1 MKLIKISKREAT
13 NTSGVNKTDFAR
25 ELVNLSKSK
34 GVPIALEAIKVKDP
48 KLLARMSLQVAPY
61 KVARSRLKNW
71 QDQNKVSL
79 NKSSYLERYIQISED
94 WKDYK
99 LIVKAEE
106 FYKKNGDLETAYGKK
121 SREIYGDFSPAFSW
135 DHYLGK
141 TDNVPD
147 PRPLASYD
155 MGREKL
161 IEWQN
166 EKGIYLNK
174 RSYEKVKDEIS
185 RGWTHR
191 LPSIS
196 SLYRYMVQKKET
208 FNLDHY
214 LGKIEEATERKPFAP
229 YEVARQRLI
238 DWQNEN
244 GIFLSSKD
252 YKEYYM
258 LISEDWKDFSLPS
271 DYTPYKRE
279 IIELYGDSFRDE
291 FGDQFEIKPSWDHYL
306 GKKNK
311 FMDPRPLAPYEVARA
326 KITEWQNANNIEL
339 NSQNYTSFY
348 RDIAKGWEYR
358 LPGSVNNK
366 KYKDEFKDLYS
377 EKAKNQFGDQFEA
390 KPSWDHYLGKTD
402 EMPDPRKKAPYKM
415 AREKLINWQMDK
427 QIILHSRNYGNFYKE
442 IARGWEYKLLRSPL
456 DGYDNFSWTGGK
468 R

>member
-13 NTSGVNKTDFAR
+13 NTSGVNKTDF
-25 ELVNLSKSK
+25 
-34 GVPIALEAIKVKDP
+34 
-48 KLLARMSLQVAPY
+48 ARMSLQVAPY

-229 YEVARQRLI
+229 
-238 DWQNEN
+238 
-244 GIFLSSKD
+244 
-252 YKEYYM
+252 
-258 LISEDWKDFSLPS
+258 SEDWKDFSLPS
-271 DYTPYKRE
+271 DHTPYKRE

-442 IARGWEYKLLRSPL
+442 IARGWEYKLLRNPL
-456 DGYDNFSWTGGK
+456 DGYDNFSWTDYLGANDNRLGSLVKERAIKRDSDKIAYHDDGGMSRSYHEVVK
-468 R
+468 GFCS

>member
-1 MKLIKISKREAT
+1 
-13 NTSGVNKTDFAR
+13 
-25 ELVNLSKSK
+25 
-34 GVPIALEAIKVKDP
+34 
-48 KLLARMSLQVAPY
+48 
-61 KVARSRLKNW
+61 
-71 QDQNKVSL
+71 
-79 NKSSYLERYIQISED
+79 
-94 WKDYK
+94 
-99 LIVKAEE
+99 
-106 FYKKNGDLETAYGKK
+106 
-121 SREIYGDFSPAFSW
+121 
-135 DHYLGK
+135 LGK

-229 YEVARQRLI
+229 
-238 DWQNEN
+238 
-244 GIFLSSKD
+244 
-252 YKEYYM
+252 
-258 LISEDWKDFSLPS
+258 SEDWKDFSLPS

-326 KITEWQNANNIEL
+326 KAWKCQ
-339 NSQNYTSFY
+339 
-348 RDIAKGWEYR
+348 
-358 LPGSVNNK
+358 
-366 KYKDEFKDLYS
+366 
-377 EKAKNQFGDQFEA
+377 
-390 KPSWDHYLGKTD
+390 
-402 EMPDPRKKAPYKM
+402 
-415 AREKLINWQMDK
+415 
-427 QIILHSRNYGNFYKE
+427 
-442 IARGWEYKLLRSPL
+442 
-456 DGYDNFSWTGGK
+456 
-468 R
+468 